1 VTLINSPVQ
10 RETAII
16 YRRRPLVIVA
26 HPRYLEIREKK
37 RRDSVMI
44 PYDQV
49 YEMALRKRFNT
60 QQAEKKAAKK
70 ARRAAIHAA

>member
-1 VTLINSPVQ
+1 VTLINVPVQ
-10 RETAII
+10 RETATI

-44 PYDQV
+44 PYDQI
-49 YEMALRKRFNT
+49 YELALRKRFNAE
-60 QQAEKKAAKK
+60 QAENRRMRG
-70 ARRAAIHAA
+70 ARGRS